1 MFFFY
6 WQNWISFQIMIW
18 ISTSLKKKK
27 TFIWLVA
34 EGKIYTKTFSSQK
47 GLLSMELSVNPSYI
61 IDMET
66 TEHLLIHCSFSWRL
80 WTQFM
85 TWWGIIFW
93 CLSKSLD
100 SLLFDWY
107 RMVFINFQKKAWQV
121 LLLFFFLILFEYSS
135 QLTCIL
141 IIN

>member
-34 EGKIYTKTFSSQK
+34 EGKIYTKTFWSQK

-100 SLLFDWY
+100 SLLFESS
-107 RMVFINFQKKAWQV
+107 RIVFKIFQKKAWQV
-121 LLLFFFLILFEYSS
+121 LLFFFFDIIWIFESTSIY
-135 QLTCIL
+135 L

>member
-1 MFFFY
+1 LTKLNFFSNNDMNIY
-6 WQNWISFQIMIW
+6 VS
-18 ISTSLKKKK
+18 KKKK

-34 EGKIYTKTFSSQK
+34 EGKIYTKTFWSQK

-135 QLTCIL
+135 QLTHIL